1 MVYRWCIFI
10 YYQCGQFKHVLNFD
24 INIVQQLDDVAKIC
38 YLAALSSE
46 EPLKAESL
54 LGLWYK
60 KNKNCQ
66 TDLALSLV
74 QLRILRAQGEMQKC
88 KRFWKRL
95 DNDNS
100 YVHFMLKADIC
111 RYVSLCE
118 MNDFNIRISRQK
130 LAFKLYKKQ
139 NRVYGQIA
147 SSIIISRDLCFI
159 QQFKESE
166 KWLET
171 AKKLMTTVLYPRYQY
186 YNNAGLLLLFH
197 KSYDSAISYFNR
209 ALEICTNSDDIIL
222 IESNKLSAFILNNNF
237 SNTSDGLF
245 KRLYSECLKYN
256 NITANELLYNCYN
269 YANQRCFAMEKQHL
283 QQSYEKLVREIKNP
297 KSEQHYQLQ
306 ILKLVNGKCLPV
318 FVIDWDIDYY
328 NVLGNL

>member
-1 MVYRWCIFI
+1 M
-10 YYQCGQFKHVLNFD
+10 
-24 INIVQQLDDVAKIC
+24 
-38 YLAALSSE
+38 
-46 EPLKAESL
+46 
-54 LGLWYK
+54 
-60 KNKNCQ
+60 
-66 TDLALSLV
+66 ALSLV

-197 KSYDSAISYFNR
+197 KSYDSPISYFNR

-306 ILKLVNGKCLPV
+306 ILKLINGKCLPV